1 MTKPAPV
8 ALRRAAVSAA
18 AGALG
23 LGLAAPLA
31 LAAPEAPARGGTAA
45 RFGGTVVYDAAPG
58 VENDVAVGVFLGEL
72 AVQDE
77 TGAAAGPGCVRRN
90 DVLVT
95 CGPAA
100 GVTRITLRTGDLDD
114 RVHVA
119 VPLDAVVDPGA
130 GADQVTTHGGG
141 DRITLGDGE
150 SGDRVA
156 SCGAGADAVAADP
169 GDTVPASCEN
179 RLSPAT

>member
-1 MTKPAPV
+1 MRNPAAR

-31 LAAPEAPARGGTAA
+31 LAARAAPAQGGTAA
-45 RFGGTVVYDAAPG
+45 RFGGTVVYDAGPG
-58 VENDVAVGVFLGEL
+58 VENDVAVGLFLGEL

-77 TGAAAGPGCVRRN
+77 TGAAAGPGCVRRS

-95 CGPAA
+95 CGAAA
-100 GVTRITLRTGDLDD
+100 GVTRITVRTGDQDD

-119 VPLDAVVDPGA
+119 VPLDAVVDPGT
-130 GADQVTTHGGG
+130 GADDVTTHGGG
-141 DRITLGDGE
+141 DRITLGDGGP
-150 SGDRVA
+150 GDRVA

-169 GDTVPASCEN
+169 GDTVPASCED
-179 RLSPAT
+179 RFSPAT